1 MGAATLAQ
9 TFVDT
14 VNAGDTTGF
23 LAMFD
28 DGGYVDDWGRK
39 FNGPVEIRRW
49 SDIEFIGARG
59 QMTAV
64 HITDSGNTNGGNTV
78 TVVAQW
84 TSDQHTGPSR
94 FVLQTRANRLTS
106 MTITAA

>member
-39 FNGPVEIRRW
+39 FNGPVDIRRW

-64 HITDSGNTNGGNTV
+64 HITERGNTV
-78 TVVAQW
+78 TLVAQW

-94 FVLQTRANRLTS
+94 FVLRTRSDRVTS